1 MNLSFS
7 SYPISLNFENYI
19 WRQLS
24 HLCNENFETLD
35 HKTILKQLKLS
46 IQLMELYEENPF
58 KIRSYQGALNSLER
72 GDQDL
77 TELSDK
83 ALAEIPG
90 VGKSIVEAIQSI
102 KSTGSFPT
110 LNELIEKTP
119 AGILEM
125 LQIKGLGPK
134 KVKTLWDE
142 LGITSTH
149 ELMEACQSGKVAQ
162 IKGFGEKTQ
171 ESIMQNLIFKASNA
185 GKWLFADIEEA
196 VMLLESTLQ
205 QLLTHAKVSVVGDFA
220 RKMEIISELEILI
233 GSAALPDLK
242 PHLSTFESIE
252 WNWTISGPMTWR
264 GKLREPE
271 LQVKVHFSSASDFI
285 WKKLSLEAS
294 KAHLLSLADEK
305 ETIAEKILKKDYAS
319 EEEFFEKN
327 QLQFIPIEMREGGNE
342 TLLARENNIPVLLQ
356 DADLKGILHNHSTY
370 SDGKHS
376 LRQMAEHCKA
386 LGYEYLGI
394 SDHSRTASYAGGLEI
409 EKVIKQHQEIDQL
422 NQELAPFRIFK
433 GIESDILGDG
443 SLDYPA
449 EVLGSFDFIV
459 SSVHSILN
467 MDQKRAT
474 ERLIRA
480 ISNPYTTILGHP
492 TGRLLLRR
500 EGYPIDHRAVIDA
513 CAAHGVVIEIN
524 ANPWRLDL
532 DWRWVRYA
540 TEQGVKLAINPDAH
554 EMDGYADMKYGVLV
568 GRKGGLTK
576 EMTLNALSGEEIAS
590 YFASRKSRIK

>member
-1 MNLSFS
+1 
-7 SYPISLNFENYI
+7 
-19 WRQLS
+19 
-24 HLCNENFETLD
+24 
-35 HKTILKQLKLS
+35 
-46 IQLMELYEENPF
+46 MELHEENPF

-102 KSTGSFPT
+102 KSTGTFAT
-110 LNELIEKTP
+110 LQDLIEKTP
-119 AGILEM
+119 TGILEI

-185 GKWLFADIEEA
+185 GKWLFADIEDTVYQLEA
-196 VMLLESTLQ
+196 TLRKLLNHSSL
-205 QLLTHAKVSVVGDFA
+205 AIVGEFA
-220 RKMEIISELEILI
+220 RKMEIISEVELLI
-233 GSAALPDLK
+233 GSEELPALK
-242 PHLSTFESIE
+242 SHLSTFEPIE
-252 WNWTISGPMTWR
+252 WNWRQSGPMTWR

-271 LQVKVHFSSASDFI
+271 LQVNVHFCLPADFV

-305 ETIAEKILKKDYAS
+305 ETIAEKIQKKDFGS
-319 EEEFFEKN
+319 EVEFFEKN
-327 QLQFIPIEMREGGNE
+327 QLQFIPIEMREGAGE
-342 TLLARENNIPVLLQ
+342 AQWARENKIPALLQ
-356 DADLKGILHNHSTY
+356 DTDLKGILHNHSTY

-409 EKVIKQHQEIDQL
+409 EKVLKQHQEIDQL

-443 SLDYPA
+443 SLDYPT
-449 EVLGSFDFIV
+449 EVLDSFDFIV
-459 SSVHSILN
+459 SSVHSILT

-480 ISNPYTTILGHP
+480 IANPFTTILGHP

-500 EGYPIDHRAVIDA
+500 EGYPIDHKAVIDA
-513 CAAHGVVIEIN
+513 CAAHQVVIEIN

-540 TEQGVKLAINPDAH
+540 MDQGVKLAINPDAH

-576 EMTLNALSGEEIAS
+576 EMTLNALSGDEIAS